1 MSTTPS
7 RVYAARLVGLPI
19 FDPQGDQVGK
29 VRDLVV
35 AIRQHRS
42 AGNAKFGPSE
52 ANKVTD
58 NFDQLG
64 DASTQDLLNFLRS
77 L

>member
-1 MSTTPS
+1 MWSAS
-7 RVYAARLVGLPI
+7 
-19 FDPQGDQVGK
+19 
-29 VRDLVV
+29 DLVV

>member
-1 MSTTPS
+1 MSTAPP

-35 AIRQHRS
+35 AIR
-42 AGNAKFGPSE
+42 AKSVGDQVTM
-52 ANKVTD
+52 KVRRGSREISVRVTL
-58 NFDQLG
+58 QG
-64 DASTQDLLNFLRS
+64 TTGQ
-77 L
+77 